1 MTYVRPPIQV
11 NPSEIVAA
19 MKADMQARV
28 PRWIP
33 HDGAEDTAIVEVV
46 GFQCA
51 IVNGQASGT
60 LDNIYAVAGA
70 SLFGIEPR
78 GATYA
83 VADSTWTLTA
93 EATALGATIEAGSE
107 VRVQVT
113 ATESIGFLVAKDV
126 VVAPLVGVTADGEVP
141 LVALVSGADGSGLTG
156 SALKVTPLDAVAAIE
171 LDGVSQGGQDAEEW
185 EAYLDRMT
193 RRLQRLTF
201 GIVRPE
207 DAEDV
212 ARDVDGVARGL
223 VIDNFVPGVNEM
235 QDITVV
241 GASGGTLPLT
251 FDGQTVTGVAAA
263 APAATVELAL
273 ESLSNVSVG
282 DVIATGGPL
291 GTAPV
296 RVEFANLLGQSN
308 VPLMTTSSASLTGG
322 GTASVATVRAGS
334 AEQPNTAKSF
344 TYILIGADG
353 LPVASQ
359 IKTNVAA
366 ELEAGRERGFRFL
379 AMDPVY
385 TTVSLTFDFTVYP
398 GADAT
403 VVKAAAEAAGVAA
416 LSPQNHGLAPF
427 GDVALWIA
435 EPFVYY
441 SEIYTAL
448 NAVDGLNKA
457 LNVRLNGLLDTDIAL
472 PGDGGLPLPGSVV
485 GTAI

>member
-1 MTYVRPPIQV
+1 MSYYVRPPIEV

-28 PRWIP
+28 PGWIP
-33 HDGAEDTAIVEVV
+33 HPLAEDTAIIEVV
-46 GFQCA
+46 GFQNA
-51 IVNGQASGT
+51 ITNGQASGT
-60 LDNIYAVAGA
+60 FDNIFAVAGA

-113 ATESIGFLVAKDV
+113 ATESIGFIVAEDV
-126 VVAPLVGVTADGEVP
+126 VVAPDAGVTADGEVP
-141 LVALVSGADGSGLTG
+141 LVALVAGADGSGLTG
-156 SALKVTPLDAVAAIE
+156 TALKVTPLDAVASIE
-171 LDGVSQGGQDAEEW
+171 LDGISQGGQDAEEW

-193 RRLQRLTF
+193 RRLRRLTF
-201 GIVRPE
+201 GIVRAE

-212 ARDVDGVARGL
+212 ARDVDGVARVL

-235 QDITVV
+235 QDVSVSAT
-241 GASGGTLPLT
+241 SGTFTLT
-251 FDGQTVTGVAAA
+251 WSGQTTAAIA
-263 APAATVELAL
+263 YNASAATVQARL
-273 ESLSNVSVG
+273 EELSNIGVG
-282 DVIATGGPL
+282 DVICTLGPL
-291 GTAPV
+291 ATAAV
-296 RVEFANLLGQSN
+296 RVEFANLLGQQN
-308 VPLMTTSSASLTGG
+308 VAAMTHTDSLSGGSAAATV
-322 GTASVATVRAGS
+322 TTVRAGS
-334 AEQPNTAKSF
+334 AEVTNTAKSL
-344 TYILIGADG
+344 TYIAIGSDG

-359 IKTNVAA
+359 IKANVAA
-366 ELEAGRERGFRFL
+366 ELEAGRERGFRFY

-398 GADAT
+398 GEDAA

-416 LSPQNHGLAPF
+416 LSPQNHGLKPA

-457 LNVRLNGLLDTDIAL
+457 LNVRLNGVLDTDVAL
-472 PGDGGLPLPGSVV
+472 PGEGGLPLPGTVV
-485 GTAI
+485 GTAV